1 MSFISLLIA
10 PFLGSI
16 LSIIAS
22 SVSMLNTAT
31 LGLGPILQGIAGFMV
46 WFVKEFF
53 VGLGAIFQNPSTI
66 TVMMV
71 LMVGTAYEVKRL
83 DYYDCINQVT
93 IQKKFD
99 AIHKI
104 SSPPVTVP
112 SPSGIPWPF
121 DILN

>member
-1 MSFISLLIA
+1 
-10 PFLGSI
+10 
-16 LSIIAS
+16 
-22 SVSMLNTAT
+22 MLNTAT
-31 LGLGPILQGIAGFMV
+31 IGFGPILQGVAGFIV

-83 DYYDCINQVT
+83 DYYDCVNQVT

-104 SSPPVTVP
+104 PSPPVTVP